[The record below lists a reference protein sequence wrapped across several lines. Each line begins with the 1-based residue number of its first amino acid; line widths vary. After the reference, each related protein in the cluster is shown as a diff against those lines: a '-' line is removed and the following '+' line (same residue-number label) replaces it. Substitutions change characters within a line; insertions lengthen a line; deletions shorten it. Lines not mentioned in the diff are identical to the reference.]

1 MKLNLNR
8 VITCFS
14 FLLILIIIT
23 TACTHQAPR
32 LNSSGL
38 PQHEYAYQIPEKID
52 DEWETSSLSTEDVDS
67 QKINDL
73 IYDILTGK
81 FRNIYSILLVKN
93 GKVILEE
100 YFYGYNR
107 DSIFDLQSAVKSV
120 VSILVGIAVD
130 RHMISSLDQKVYD
143 FYPEFKKTNWVE
155 QKNEITIKHAL
166 TMTAGLEWDQFTS
179 DVSRN
184 DSQKFWQSDN
194 RLRYVMEK
202 NLVEP
207 PGAKFNYSNG
217 LSVLLGGIFR
227 ETTGYYCNQFAEKN
241 LFEPLNISNYRW
253 DLGQWRIDVSGTIGK
268 LYLNS
273 RDMAK
278 IGYLMLKDGNWH
290 GKQIVSREWV
300 IESTKPHVTREVLFA
315 AGYGYQWWY
324 GNEVIR
330 GQNIYT
336 FYATGKGGQ
345 YIFIVPKLNLVGVFT
360 SKILDNPLGT
370 YRPQAIMAN
379 YIIPA
384 MLSPSQP
391 QKIAKIDQLTLKK
404 YEGKYKITGYDEILT
419 ITRKENKIF
428 CKLFG
433 YKFELFSSVK
443 NQFYGELKNIGDVK
457 IDFFTDN
464 QKDIESLMV
473 KIGFIRLPF
482 TKMN

>member
-14 FLLILIIIT
+14 FLLIPIIIT

-38 PQHEYAYQIPEKID
+38 PQREYAYQIPEKID

-100 YFYGYNR
+100 YFYGYHR

-130 RHMISSLDQKVYD
+130 RQMISSLDQKVYD

-217 LSVLLGGIFR
+217 LSVLLGGIIR
-227 ETTGYYCNQFAEKN
+227 ETTGYYCNQFAAKN
-241 LFEPLNISNYRW
+241 LFEPLSISNYRW
-253 DLGQWRIDVSGTIGK
+253 DLGQWRIDVGGTVGK
-268 LYLNS
+268 LFLNP

-278 IGYLMLKDGNWH
+278 IGYLMLKEGSWQ
-290 GKQIVSREWV
+290 GKQIVSKQWV
-300 IESTKPHVTREVLFA
+300 IESTKPHITDDLFG

-324 GNEVIR
+324 GNEVIN
-330 GQNIYT
+330 GHNIDVY
-336 FYATGKGGQ
+336 YAAGKGGQ
-345 YIFIVPKLNLVGVFT
+345 HIFIVPKLDLVATFT
-360 SKILDNPLGT
+360 SKVDDNPLGV
-370 YRPQAIMAN
+370 YRPQSIMTS

-384 MLSPSQP
+384 MLTPSQP
-391 QKIAKIDQLTLKK
+391 PQNLNIDQLTLKK
-404 YEGKYKITGYDEILT
+404 YEGQYIITGYDEILT
-419 ITRKENKIF
+419 IIRKENKIF

-433 YKFELFSSVK
+433 DKFELFSSVK